1 MNLTHHEKD
10 PVQEAHEWC
19 RDCLVM
25 DSTCVVVGLGGGLHI
40 VELATRKKMTKIY
53 VVESRPGLVNA
64 FRKQFPDLEDTVEVI
79 LLENEDTLLGHQIMD
94 EVIEKNLSAFA
105 FPTCWPKNDKVLGA
119 AHRHLTGRSRQSLEI
134 FLKKY
139 GIRKD
144 IQIKDEAGHRYLNIK
159 DLEVMIQEDVPSYL
173 RLNCFRIL
181 KELIL

>member
-1 MNLTHHEKD
+1 MI
-10 PVQEAHEWC
+10 QEAHEWC

-25 DSTCVVVGLGGGLHI
+25 DSTCMVVGLGDGLH
-40 VELATRKKMTKIY
+40 VAELAKRKKMTKIY
-53 VVESRPGLVNA
+53 VVESRPHLINA
-64 FRKQFPDLEDTVEVI
+64 FRSQFPELEATVEVI
-79 LLENEDTLLGHQIMD
+79 LLENEDSLLGHKIMD
-94 EVIEKNLSAFA
+94 EVIQRNLSAFA
-105 FPTCWPKNDKVLGA
+105 FPSSWPKNDKILGA

-144 IQIKDEAGHRYLNIK
+144 IQIKDEAGQRYLNIK
-159 DLEVMIQEDVPSYL
+159 DLELMIQEDVPSYL